1 MGVEDFLGTTS
12 RPRVPGD
19 AGHAIDRRKIE
30 EAVRMI
36 LEAVGENPDRE
47 GLVDTPRRIAAMYD
61 EIMAGLHRDPQDVLT
76 SRFQVDHDEV
86 VLVQDMGFYSL
97 CEHHLVPFFGRAHVA
112 YLPTGGI
119 VTGLS
124 KLARVVDLVAK
135 RPQVQERMTNEVADA
150 VDRALAPRGVLVMIE
165 AEHLC
170 MTMRGIKKPG
180 SRTVTLATR
189 GAYRDPAERDTVLA
203 LLARDR

>member
-1 MGVEDFLGTTS
+1 MGVEDFLGTES
-12 RPRVPGD
+12 RPSVPGES
-19 AGHAIDRRKIE
+19 GRPIDRDKIE
-30 EAVRMI
+30 QAVRMI

-47 GLVDTPRRIAAMYD
+47 GLVDTPRRIAAMYE

-86 VLVQDMGFYSL
+86 VLVQDIGFHSL
-97 CEHHLVPFFGRAHVA
+97 CEHHLVPFYGRAHVA

-124 KLARVVDLVAK
+124 KLARVVDLVSK

-150 VDRALAPRGVLVMIE
+150 VDHALAPRGVLVVVE

-180 SRTVTLATR
+180 SRTITLASR
-189 GAYRDPAERDTVLA
+189 GAYRDPAERDAVLK
-203 LLARDR
+203 LITQER